1 MKSKIVVIDDELKL
15 LRVIKRALEMDG
27 YEIFDFSDPREGF
40 EFIKKREVDL
50 IISDIRMNGM
60 TGLDLL
66 GKVRNIFPQKPVILM
81 TAFSSV
87 DTAVTAVKLGA
98 NDYLQKPF
106 ELSDLKNAINNI
118 LNKQQ
123 TEKSADS
130 SLKTIGNTPEML
142 KINEIINNIS
152 DTDSTVLITGESGTG
167 KELIAHSIHSKS
179 SRSGN
184 PFVPVNCSAIPESL
198 FESEMFGYKKGSFT
212 GALTDKTGLFKEAEG
227 GTLFLDE
234 IGDLPINCQAKLLR
248 ILQDGSYRAIGSTT
262 QTKTNV
268 RILCATNKNL
278 TEEVKKGNFR
288 EDLLYRINVVEI
300 ELPPLRKR
308 KDDIKLLSDYFIS
321 HYSQKHNR
329 SISGATD
336 DFYEILRNYSWPGNI
351 RQLENVIER
360 AVIMRKSN
368 LLDSSDIKLPSVQED
383 VSALTIP
390 DTGLPLTETID
401 KVEATLINQALINS
415 RGNYSKAAALLGIT
429 RQNLNYKL
437 KKYKINKE
445 DIGDKLD

>member
-15 LRVIKRALEMDG
+15 LKVIKRALEMDG

-66 GKVRNIFPQKPVILM
+66 GKIRNIFPQKPVILM

-123 TEKSADS
+123 VEKSVDS

-179 SRSGN
+179 SRSAN

-212 GALTDKTGLFKEAEG
+212 GALTDKIGLFKEAEG

-262 QTKTNV
+262 QIKTNV

-278 TEEVKKGNFR
+278 SEEVKKGNFR

-415 RGNYSKAAALLGIT
+415 KGNYSKAAALLGIT